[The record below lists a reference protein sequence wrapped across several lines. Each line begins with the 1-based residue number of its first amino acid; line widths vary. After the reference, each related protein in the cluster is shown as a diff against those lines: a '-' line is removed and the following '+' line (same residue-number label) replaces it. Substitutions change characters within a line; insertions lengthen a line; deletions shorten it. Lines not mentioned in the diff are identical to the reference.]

1 MVNLPPTFILII
13 EVAMR
18 IDRKCLKGIY
28 NYGIEL
34 RFKMLLN
41 SLPWSITFMVVYNY
55 LEKKVLE
62 EKNATYLYTCIQ

>member
-1 MVNLPPTFILII
+1 MNLPPTFILLI

-18 IDRKCLKGIY
+18 TDRKCQKGIY
-28 NYGIEL
+28 NYVIEL
-34 RFKMLLN
+34 HFKMLLN

-62 EKNATYLYTCIQ
+62 EKNTTYLYTCLQ